1 MMKSKIFF
9 RKEKNLQFL
18 FQNVS
23 KKEEKNRNK
32 NGGRN
37 MKNTKVYVDFITEK
51 LKKLLS
57 IMAAKTMFFSASCTA
72 VQFKIFVS
80 IWLMFQFLLYH
91 SF

>member
-1 MMKSKIFF
+1 MMKGRIFF

-23 KKEEKNRNK
+23 KKEEKTETK
-32 NGGRN
+32 GGRN

-57 IMAAKTMFFSASCTA
+57 IDSPTGYTKEP
-72 VQFKIFVS
+72 
-80 IWLMFQFLLYH
+80 LH
-91 SF
+91 G